1 MTNNLHVF
9 FNTCLRILSVF
20 GIQCMAIIGGASMI
34 GDIPVYKAAIL
45 SGVAAVAQVLQKLAI
60 AFADDG
66 KLTQAELDAAFQNRS
81 SEAVDH

>member
-1 MTNNLHVF
+1 MNPGLHTF
-9 FNTCLRILSVF
+9 LNTCLRILSVF

-66 KLTQAELDAAFQNRS
+66 ILSKEELDSAFNGS
-81 SEAVDH
+81 SNE

>member
-1 MTNNLHVF
+1 MTDNIQLF
-9 FNTCLRILSVF
+9 GNTCLRICSVF
-20 GIQCMAIIGGASMI
+20 GIQCMAIIGGSSII
-34 GDIPVYKAAIL
+34 GGIEVHKAAIL

-81 SEAVDH
+81 IEGEGR

>member
-1 MTNNLHVF
+1 MTDNLSVF
-9 FNTCLRILSVF
+9 FNTCLRILSVY

-66 KLTQAELDAAFQNRS
+66 VLTKEELDAAFANVSNGAEDR
-81 SEAVDH
+81 

>member
-1 MTNNLHVF
+1 MTNNVHMF

-66 KLTQAELDAAFQNRS
+66 KLTQAELDAAFANVS
-81 SEAVDH
+81 SGSEDR

>member
-1 MTNNLHVF
+1 MNPGLHTF
-9 FNTCLRILSVF
+9 LNTCLRILSVF

-60 AFADDG
+60 AFADDVILS
-66 KLTQAELDAAFQNRS
+66 KEELDSAFNGS
-81 SEAVDH
+81 STE

>member
-1 MTNNLHVF
+1 MTDNLHVF

-20 GIQCMAIIGGASMI
+20 GIQCMAIIGGSSII
-34 GDIPVYKAAIL
+34 GGIEVHKAAIL

-66 KLTQAELDAAFQNRS
+66 KLTHAEVDAAFQNRAI
-81 SEAVDH
+81 EGEGR

>member
-1 MTNNLHVF
+1 MKNNSLALF
-9 FNTCLRILSVF
+9 GNTVLRILSVF

-34 GDIPVYKAAIL
+34 GDIPVYKAAML

-66 KLTQAELDAAFQNRS
+66 QLSKAELDAAFSNNSVR
-81 SEAVDH
+81 E

>member
-1 MTNNLHVF
+1 MTDNIQLF
-9 FNTCLRILSVF
+9 GNTCLRICSVF

-66 KLTQAELDAAFQNRS
+66 VLTKEELDAAFANES
-81 SEAVDH
+81 TGSEDR

>member
-1 MTNNLHVF
+1 MTLGLHTF
-9 FNTCLRILSVF
+9 LNTCLRILSVF

-66 KLTQAELDAAFQNRS
+66 ILSKEELDSAFNGS
-81 SEAVDH
+81 SNE

>member
-1 MTNNLHVF
+1 MTDKLNLF

-66 KLTQAELDAAFQNRS
+66 VLTKAELDAAFNGSTSVEGR
-81 SEAVDH
+81 

>member
-1 MTNNLHVF
+1 MTDNLHVF

-81 SEAVDH
+81 IEGEGR